1 MITYLFYMILGFAS
15 GILSGL
21 FGIGGGILIIPG
33 LMYIMGFNQITAQ
46 GTSLAVLL
54 PPVGLLGFLEY
65 YRKGNVNI
73 IAGILICIT
82 MFIGAK
88 YGGSFANNLPQDIMK
103 KSFAIFLVIVALKM
117 FFGK

>member
-88 YGGSFANNLPQDIMK
+88 YGGNFANNLPQDIMK

>member
-1 MITYLFYMILGFAS
+1 MLSYLFYIILGFAS

-21 FGIGGGILIIPG
+21 FGIGGGTLIIPG
-33 LMYIMGFNQITAQ
+33 LMYIMGFSQLMAQ
-46 GTSLAVLL
+46 GTSLAILL

-65 YRKGNVNI
+65 YKKGNVNI
-73 IAGILICIT
+73 VAGILMCIT

-88 YGGSFANNLPQDIMK
+88 YGGRFANTLPQDIMK
-103 KSFAIFLVIVALKM
+103 KAFAVFLVLIAAKM

>member
-1 MITYLFYMILGFAS
+1 MLSYLFYIILGFIS

-21 FGIGGGILIIPG
+21 FGIGGGTLIIPG
-33 LMYIMGFNQITAQ
+33 LMYIMGFSQLMAQ
-46 GTSLAVLL
+46 GTSLAILL

-65 YRKGNVNI
+65 YKNGNVNI

-82 MFIGAK
+82 MFIGTK
-88 YGGSFANNLPQDIMK
+88 FGGRFANNLPQGIMQK
-103 KSFAIFLVIVALKM
+103 AFAVFLILIALKM